1 MMTVPILVEPVAGG
15 FRATAGGP
23 LELSAQ
29 GRSAAE
35 AVNALR
41 AKIDARL
48 SGGAIL
54 IEQPVRPPQSP
65 GGIVPLSENPL
76 FDDWLK
82 AVETYRN
89 EREAEECSGAGEP
102 E

>member
-1 MMTVPILVEPVAGG
+1 MMTVPILVEPVAGS

-29 GRSAAE
+29 GGSAVE

-48 SGGAIL
+48 TGGSIL
-54 IEQPVRPPQSP
+54 IEQPVKPSQSP
-65 GGIVPLSENPL
+65 IPVIPLSENPL

-82 AVETYRN
+82 AVEVYRN
-89 EREAEECSGAGEP
+89 EREAEESHSAGEP